1 MASNWW
7 VRGAF
12 EDVKRIGLEGLGGL
26 EWRFPFG
33 TNEYDSLWAFTWGKA
48 RFALG
53 DAETEIVAIGAPMSA
68 VPYRSRLWSEAGANG
83 SRFVTWENFVLG
95 RASAADY
102 QLPSTNY
109 QLVSAQIEL
118 RSTGDFIVR
127 SNEVETVYR
136 RVDPE
141 DWDGDGWRNDDD
153 YDPYSWDDCSG
164 DFYQDLPYGA
174 DTNAYCW
181 IEVRPEWNTWIYFQ
195 GDGDSNLP
203 DPLFTA
209 EAGRTYR
216 VWMLIG
222 KTYSVFA
229 PMPVSVVGWSDD
241 RMEISDI
248 TENSFTAV
256 WPVTFTVAEGRAPTG
271 RPRLGATWN
280 DGGKSFYVMPNP
292 SWLRGAVTWTDN
304 YCCDVWGDGTNFTYA
319 CDNSCTCEGC
329 TVYGSYWYEGY
340 GLPVWGISC
349 GCHYVEDHGPTE
361 MSLTFDKSAAIYE
374 DDYTNRPGVVVHPTP
389 SNVVL
394 RCQVY
399 GGTYGGRLTVTLNE
413 AGHRKIARVSGNA
426 LPNNVLI
433 QPDTTRV
440 FETVYTPLEPSDRAN
455 DIVAVATFVEDFTH
469 DEYEP
474 QTATLTSVKVELEAV
489 NEASE
494 NPDKHR
500 HWFGIGEDVKYRSY
514 PDITEVE
521 WVFSDAIVSRGDG
534 MFMCPWA
541 TNNLCEGGC
550 FSPRVLLGSG
560 TYVMR
565 CKAFQPEIAPRNPC
579 ININPLHVNPVL
591 GEAGHLLL
599 YLDMYVAPFYVSFE
613 GLCIREIIDESQS
626 CPHGGYYNDQ
636 SKGGSWSHTQAAG
649 AGAWNDVDASGY
661 YATDRAGVAG
671 GYSEPWTDGYKEWDI
686 PMDWGVH
693 SMSMGRFIPD
703 PTTQRYELTSDG
715 TFTIRKFHFN
725 ALRTAYGET
734 TIWHD

>member
-1 MASNWW
+1 MRTELFWLLSFGGFAAMSLLCGILVWPQLVAVWPSIQEQIDRFRRLHPLAKVALLVFIAGFIAYGSTKTNLVDQTSGTNDVEIVDGGETNAPPMMLMMAMPFFGDQPPTVTPEDIARGWQLWEVRTNCNISYTMPEGAVLSSNWW
-7 VRGAF
+7 VRGAY
-12 EDVKRIGLEGLGGL
+12 EDVKLFDFGS
-26 EWRFPFG
+26 WRFPFG
-33 TNEYDSLWAFTWGKA
+33 TNEYSSLWAFSWGKV
-48 RFALG
+48 RFALA
-53 DAETEIVAIGAPMSA
+53 DTNTEIVAVGAPMSA
-68 VPYRSRLWSEAGANG
+68 VPYRSRLWSAADTND

-95 RASAADY
+95 RASVADY

-127 SNEVETVYR
+127 SNDVETVYR

-153 YDPYSWDDCSG
+153 YNPYSWDDCND
-164 DFYQDLPYGA
+164 DFYQELPYDA

-181 IEVRPEWNTWIYFQ
+181 IEVRPEWNTWIDFQ
-195 GDGDSNLP
+195 GDGWSSLS
-203 DPLFTA
+203 DPFFTA
-209 EAGRTYR
+209 RAGKTYR
-216 VWMLIG
+216 VWLLIG

-229 PMPVSVVGWSDD
+229 QMPVSVVGRSDD
-241 RMEISDI
+241 RIEITDV

-413 AGHRKIARVSGNA
+413 AGHQKIARVGGNA

-440 FETVYTPLEPSDRAN
+440 FETVYTPVEPSDCEN

-474 QTATLTSVKVELEAV
+474 QVATLTSMKVELEAKHP
-489 NEASE
+489 AFA

-500 HWFGIGEDVKYRSY
+500 HLYGVAETVYCHSFPSS
-514 PDITEVE
+514 
-521 WVFSDAIVSRGDG
+521 SD
-534 MFMCPWA
+534 
-541 TNNLCEGGC
+541 
-550 FSPRVLLGSG
+550 
-560 TYVMR
+560 
-565 CKAFQPEIAPRNPC
+565 
-579 ININPLHVNPVL
+579 
-591 GEAGHLLL
+591 
-599 YLDMYVAPFYVSFE
+599 
-613 GLCIREIIDESQS
+613 
-626 CPHGGYYNDQ
+626 
-636 SKGGSWSHTQAAG
+636 GSWSVQINGVPAYRPIRRCRLEPE
-649 AGAWNDVDASGY
+649 DD
-661 YATDRAGVAG
+661 VAG
-671 GYSEPWTDGYKEWDI
+671 MMLPPSGGKCP
-686 PMDWGVH
+686 
-693 SMSMGRFIPD
+693 
-703 PTTQRYELTSDG
+703 
-715 TFTIRKFHFN
+715 
-725 ALRTAYGET
+725 
-734 TIWHD
+734 